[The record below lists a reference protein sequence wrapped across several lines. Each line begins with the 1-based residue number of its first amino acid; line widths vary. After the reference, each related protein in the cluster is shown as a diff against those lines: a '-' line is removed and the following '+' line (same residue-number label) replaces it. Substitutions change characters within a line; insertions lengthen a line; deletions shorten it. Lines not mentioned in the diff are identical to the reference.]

1 MIRSFRHKG
10 LKELFERGRSNKVG
24 STLQART
31 LRRLDRLHAAV
42 RPEDMN
48 LPGFY
53 FHRLHGRPARFSVRV
68 TGNWRL
74 TFAWDGLDAVN
85 VDLEDYH

>member
-10 LKELFERGRSNKVG
+10 LKELFERRRSNRVG
-24 STLQART
+24 STLQPRA
-31 LRRLDRLHAAV
+31 LRQLDRRHAAV
-42 RPEDMN
+42 RPKDMN

-53 FHRLHGRPARFSVRV
+53 FHRLHGRPVRFSVRI

-74 TFAWDGLDAVN
+74 TFAWDGLDAVH

>member
-10 LKELFERGRSNKVG
+10 LEELFERGRSSKVG
-24 STLQART
+24 STLQARA

-48 LPGFY
+48 LPGFH
-53 FHRLHGRPARFSVRV
+53 FHRLQGKPVRFSIRV

-74 TFAWDGLDAVN
+74 TFAWEGLDAVN